1 MKKVAIIAVIALV
14 VLGCVLAAGCT
25 SQDSANQTAQTNNP
39 VALAVGQTTTPTTT
53 TTPQMTGQITT
64 PTTTTG
70 NVDITPAVTII
81 VPTIEGTFY
90 NVGNI
95 ASIVL
100 PENGTTGYQW
110 NITSQDKNL
119 NIRDV
124 GYQAAEST
132 TATTADGKTLHLVG
146 TGGKHTYWL
155 TSEKAGT
162 YKFTLK
168 YMRSWEDES
177 KAAAVYNGTITFKD
191 ESDKAIF
198 PNGPSTSFVF
208 DTANINPKAGEYFK
222 IVIPKGNATTGYT
235 WKATGSGLTI
245 IDDYI
250 VDDHEEGMVG
260 VGGTTV
266 FYVKAD
272 KAGTYTLKAEYGRS
286 WENSPIEA
294 FEINLTFI

>member
-1 MKKVAIIAVIALV
+1 MKKVVIIGVIALV
-14 VLGCVLAAGCT
+14 VLGCVFVAGCT
-25 SQDSANQTAQTNNP
+25 SQD
-39 VALAVGQTTTPTTT
+39 TTKQPDQSKNTI
-53 TTPQMTGQITT
+53 QK
-64 PTTTTG
+64 
-70 NVDITPAVTII
+70 DKITPAVTVT
-81 VPTIEGTFY
+81 VPTVEGTFY

-95 ASIVL
+95 AQIVL
-100 PENGTTGYQW
+100 PESAISGQW
-110 NITSQDKNL
+110 NITSKDDNL
-119 NIRDV
+119 EIRDM
-124 GYQAAEST
+124 GYQAVKST
-132 TATTADGKTLHLVG
+132 TTTTSDGKSTTVI
-146 TGGKHTYWL
+146 GGDGGNHTYWI

-168 YMRSWEDES
+168 YTKSSEGKSTEV
-177 KAAAVYNGTITFKD
+177 AVYNGTITFKD

-198 PNGPSTSFVF
+198 PDGPSTSFVF
-208 DTANINPKAGEYFK
+208 DTANINPKVGEYVK

-245 IDDYI
+245 ADDYI
-250 VDDHEEGMVG
+250 VDEHPEGMVG